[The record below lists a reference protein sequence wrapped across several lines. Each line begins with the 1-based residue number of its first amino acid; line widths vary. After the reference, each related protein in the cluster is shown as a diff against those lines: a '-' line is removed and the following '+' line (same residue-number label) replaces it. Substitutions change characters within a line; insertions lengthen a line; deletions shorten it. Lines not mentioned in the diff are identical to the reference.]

1 MAIDGSTEMIGILGD
16 PVSHSLSPLM
26 QNAAFDAM
34 GLNIAYVPLRVDADD
49 LQAAVIGLR
58 AMNFLGAN
66 VTIPHKIKVAAYM
79 DDLDES
85 ALVTQ
90 AVNTIVNK
98 EGSLKGY
105 NTDGDG
111 FIKALAEIKTI
122 DFSSTRVLLLGAGGA
137 ARSVSVALAKE
148 GASLITIVNRSPE
161 RALELISILEQFFP
175 SLDTRMITPDD
186 VDNGVVEEHKLIV
199 NATPLGM
206 KANLKAHQL
215 PVDKLSKSHVVCD
228 LVYVKSGMTS
238 FEAQARKKGA
248 ATMGGLGML
257 IHQGAAAIHL
267 WTGKKPPLEIM
278 RQAIES
284 QRSNIAKEP

>member
-1 MAIDGSTEMIGILGD
+1 MAIDGSTEMVGILGD

-26 QNAAFDAM
+26 QNAAFEAM
-34 GLNIAYVPLRVDADD
+34 GLNIAYIPLRVDAGD
-49 LQAAVIGLR
+49 LETAVNGLR
-58 AMNFLGAN
+58 ALNFLGAN
-66 VTIPHKIKVAAYM
+66 VTIPHKIEVAAFM

-85 ALVTQ
+85 ALITQ

-98 EGSLKGY
+98 QGSLKGY
-105 NTDGDG
+105 NTDGEG
-111 FIKALAEIKTI
+111 FIKALAEIKSI
-122 DFSSTRVLLLGAGGA
+122 DFTSTRVLLLGAGGA

-148 GASLITIVNRSPE
+148 GVPLVTVVNRSPQ
-161 RALELISILEQFFP
+161 RARDLISILEQFFP
-175 SLDTRMITPDD
+175 SQDTRMMTPED
-186 VDNGVVEEHKLIV
+186 VDNSVIEEHKLIV

-206 KANLKAHQL
+206 KANLKAPQL

-238 FEAQARKKGA
+238 FEAQAKKKGA

-284 QRSNIAKEP
+284 QRSDIAEEP